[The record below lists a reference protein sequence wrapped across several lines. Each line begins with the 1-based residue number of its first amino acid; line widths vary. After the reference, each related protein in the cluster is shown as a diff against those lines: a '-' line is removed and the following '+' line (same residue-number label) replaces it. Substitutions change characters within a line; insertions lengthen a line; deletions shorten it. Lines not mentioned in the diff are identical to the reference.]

1 MHGDDTGGNNSGD
14 KSMPNLA
21 YNALSQYQS
30 ADHSAIAYADP
41 HELIMRLMNGAI
53 ERIAQARGALSRGDV
68 AGKAEYISKAVQII
82 GGLEGCI
89 DHQQGGEL
97 AGNLTALYQYMSLT
111 LAEANLN
118 DDTAKLNEI
127 SELLQQI
134 RSAWAQIPEQAQQV
148 SA

>member
-1 MHGDDTGGNNSGD
+1 
-14 KSMPNLA
+14 MPNLA
-21 YNALSQYQS
+21 FKAVSEYQS

-41 HELIMRLMNGAI
+41 HELILRLMNGAI

-68 AGKAEYISKAVQII
+68 AAKAECISKAVQII

-97 AGNLTALYQYMSLT
+97 AGNLTALYQYMGLT

-118 DDTAKLNEI
+118 DDIAKLNEV
-127 SELLQQI
+127 SGLLQEI
-134 RSAWAQIPEQAQQV
+134 RSAWVQIPEQAQQA

>member
-1 MHGDDTGGNNSGD
+1 
-14 KSMPNLA
+14 MPNH
-21 YNALSQYQS
+21 ALKAVNQYQS

-41 HELIMRLMNGAI
+41 HELILRLMNGAI

-68 AGKAEYISKAVQII
+68 AAKAECISKAVLII
-82 GGLEGCI
+82 GGLEGCL

-97 AGNLTALYQYMSLT
+97 AGNLTALYQYMGLT

-118 DDTAKLNEI
+118 DDIAKLNEV
-127 SELLQQI
+127 SGLMQEI
-134 RSAWAQIPEQAQQV
+134 RAAWVQIPEDAQQV